1 MFDIGFFELLLISV
15 VGLLV
20 FGPEQFL
27 DAVRVTTRWVKR
39 IRRSFDEVRTDIQ
52 RELHNDEVMRELKA
66 SANDLEKQV
75 KDLTAPVKEQIHQ
88 VETAVQSQAGEEN
101 ADLFSQPATVGD
113 NRNKETQSSRD

>member
-88 VETAVQSQAGEEN
+88 VETVVQSQTSEET
-101 ADLFSQPATVGD
+101 ADLFSQPSTAGD
-113 NRNKETQSSRD
+113 DRDKETKTSRD

>member
-20 FGPEQFL
+20 FGPDQFL
-27 DAVRVTTRWVKR
+27 DAVRMTTRWIKR

-75 KDLTAPVKEQIHQ
+75 KELTDPVKEQLHQ
-88 VETAVQSQAGEEN
+88 AERVIQSHEMDVK
-101 ADLFSQPATVGD
+101 ADLFKQHERAGNPGDEEAKNQP
-113 NRNKETQSSRD
+113 

>member
-88 VETAVQSQAGEEN
+88 VETAVQSKTSEET
-101 ADLFSQPATVGD
+101 ADLFSQPSTVGD
-113 NRNKETQSSRD
+113 DRDKETKNQP

>member
-20 FGPEQFL
+20 FGPDQFL
-27 DAVRVTTRWVKR
+27 DAVRMTTRWIKR

-75 KDLTAPVKEQIHQ
+75 KEITDPVKEQLHQ
-88 VETAVQSQAGEEN
+88 AERVVQSHEVDVKT
-101 ADLFSQPATVGD
+101 DLFKQHDRAGNPGDEEAKNQP
-113 NRNKETQSSRD
+113 

>member
-88 VETAVQSQAGEEN
+88 VETAVQSQTSEEN
-101 ADLFSQPATVGD
+101 ADLFSQPTTVGD
-113 NRNKETQSSRD
+113 DRHKETKTSRD

>member
-20 FGPEQFL
+20 FGPDQFL
-27 DAVRVTTRWVKR
+27 DAVRMTTRWIKR

-75 KDLTAPVKEQIHQ
+75 KEITDPVKEQLHQ
-88 VETAVQSQAGEEN
+88 AERVVQSHEVDVKT
-101 ADLFSQPATVGD
+101 DLFQQHDRAGNPGDEEAKNQP
-113 NRNKETQSSRD
+113 

>member
-1 MFDIGFFELLLISV
+1 VFDIGFFELLLISV

-88 VETAVQSQAGEEN
+88 VETAVQSQTSEEN
-101 ADLFSQPATVGD
+101 ADLFSQPSTVGD
-113 NRNKETQSSRD
+113 DRHKETKTSRD

>member
-52 RELHNDEVMRELKA
+52 RELHNDEVMRELKT

-75 KDLTAPVKEQIHQ
+75 KDLTAPVKEQLHQ
-88 VETAVQSQAGEEN
+88 VETAVQSQTSEEN
-101 ADLFSQPATVGD
+101 ADVFSQPSTVGD
-113 NRNKETQSSRD
+113 DRHKETKTSRD

>member
-27 DAVRVTTRWVKR
+27 DAVRITTRWVKR

-75 KDLTAPVKEQIHQ
+75 KDLTAPVKERIHQ
-88 VETAVQSQAGEEN
+88 VETAVQSQTSEEN
-101 ADLFSQPATVGD
+101 ADLFSQPTTVGD
-113 NRNKETQSSRD
+113 DRHKETKTSRD

>member
-20 FGPEQFL
+20 FGPDQFL
-27 DAVRVTTRWVKR
+27 DAVRMTTRWIKR

-52 RELHNDEVMRELKA
+52 RELHNDEVMQELKA

-75 KDLTAPVKEQIHQ
+75 KELTDPVKEQLHQ
-88 VETAVQSQAGEEN
+88 AERVVQSHEVDVKT
-101 ADLFSQPATVGD
+101 DLFQQHDRAGNPGDEEAKNQP
-113 NRNKETQSSRD
+113 

>member
-1 MFDIGFFELLLISV
+1 VFDIGFFELLLISV

-20 FGPEQFL
+20 FGPDQFL
-27 DAVRVTTRWVKR
+27 DAVRMTTRWIKR

-75 KDLTAPVKEQIHQ
+75 KEITDPVKEQLHQ
-88 VETAVQSQAGEEN
+88 AERVVQSHEVDVKT
-101 ADLFSQPATVGD
+101 DLFQQHDRAGNPGDEEAKNQP
-113 NRNKETQSSRD
+113 

>member
-88 VETAVQSQAGEEN
+88 VETAVQSQTSEEN
-101 ADLFSQPATVGD
+101 ADVFSQPSTVGD
-113 NRNKETQSSRD
+113 DRHKETKTSRD

>member
-66 SANDLEKQV
+66 SANDLENQV

-101 ADLFSQPATVGD
+101 ADLFSHPATVGD
-113 NRNKETQSSRD
+113 NRDKETKSSRD

>member
-20 FGPEQFL
+20 FGPDQFL
-27 DAVRVTTRWVKR
+27 DAVRMTTRWIKR

-75 KDLTAPVKEQIHQ
+75 KELTAPVKDQLHQ
-88 VETAVQSQAGEEN
+88 AEKAVQSHEMGVN
-101 ADLFSQPATVGD
+101 ADLFNQHDRAGNTSDEEAKNQP
-113 NRNKETQSSRD
+113 

>member
-101 ADLFSQPATVGD
+101 ADLFSHPATVGD
-113 NRNKETQSSRD
+113 NRDKETKSSRD

>member
-27 DAVRVTTRWVKR
+27 DAVRITTRWVKR

-88 VETAVQSQAGEEN
+88 VETAVQSQTSEEN
-101 ADLFSQPATVGD
+101 ADLFSQPTTVGD
-113 NRNKETQSSRD
+113 DRHKETKTSRD

>member
-1 MFDIGFFELLLISV
+1 VFDIGFFELLLISV

-27 DAVRVTTRWVKR
+27 DAVRITTRWVKR

-88 VETAVQSQAGEEN
+88 VETAVQSQTSEEA
-101 ADLFSQPATVGD
+101 ADLLSQPSTVGD
-113 NRNKETQSSRD
+113 DRDKETKTSRD

>member
-1 MFDIGFFELLLISV
+1 VFDIGFFELLLISV

-88 VETAVQSQAGEEN
+88 VETAVQSQTSEET
-101 ADLFSQPATVGD
+101 ADLFSQPSTVGD
-113 NRNKETQSSRD
+113 DRDKETKNQP

>member
-52 RELHNDEVMRELKA
+52 RELHNDEVMSELKA

-88 VETAVQSQAGEEN
+88 VETAVQSQTSEEN
-101 ADLFSQPATVGD
+101 ADLFSQPSTVGD
-113 NRNKETQSSRD
+113 DRDKETKTSRD

>member
-52 RELHNDEVMRELKA
+52 RELHNDEVMRELKS

-88 VETAVQSQAGEEN
+88 VETAVQSQPSEEN
-101 ADLFSQPATVGD
+101 ADLFSQPTTVGD
-113 NRNKETQSSRD
+113 DRNKEPKTSRA

>member
-88 VETAVQSQAGEEN
+88 VETAVQSQTSEET
-101 ADLFSQPATVGD
+101 ADLFSQPSTVGD
-113 NRNKETQSSRD
+113 DRHKETKTSRD

>member
-1 MFDIGFFELLLISV
+1 VFDIGFFELLLISV

-20 FGPEQFL
+20 FGPDQFL
-27 DAVRVTTRWVKR
+27 DAVRMTTRWIKR

-75 KDLTAPVKEQIHQ
+75 KELTDPVKEQLHQ
-88 VETAVQSQAGEEN
+88 AQRVVQSHEVDVKT
-101 ADLFSQPATVGD
+101 DLFQQHDRAGNPGDEEAKNQP
-113 NRNKETQSSRD
+113 

>member
-27 DAVRVTTRWVKR
+27 DAVRITTRWVKR

-88 VETAVQSQAGEEN
+88 VETAVQSQTSEET
-101 ADLFSQPATVGD
+101 ADLFSQPSTVGD
-113 NRNKETQSSRD
+113 DRDKETKNQP

>member
-75 KDLTAPVKEQIHQ
+75 KDLTAPVKEQMHQ
-88 VETAVQSQAGEEN
+88 VEAAVQSQAGEEN
-101 ADLFSQPATVGD
+101 ADHSSQPATGGD
-113 NRNKETQSSRD
+113 NRDKETQSSRD

>member
-20 FGPEQFL
+20 FGPDQFL
-27 DAVRVTTRWVKR
+27 DAVRMTTRWIKR

-75 KDLTAPVKEQIHQ
+75 KELTDPVKEQLHQ
-88 VETAVQSQAGEEN
+88 AEKAVQSHEMDVN
-101 ADLFSQPATVGD
+101 VDLFKQHDRAGNTSDEEAKNQP
-113 NRNKETQSSRD
+113 

>member
-1 MFDIGFFELLLISV
+1 VFDIGFFELLLISV

-88 VETAVQSQAGEEN
+88 VETAVQSKTSEET
-101 ADLFSQPATVGD
+101 ADLFSQPSTVGD
-113 NRNKETQSSRD
+113 DRDKETKNQP

>member
-20 FGPEQFL
+20 FGPDQFL
-27 DAVRVTTRWVKR
+27 DAVRMTTRWMKR

-75 KDLTAPVKEQIHQ
+75 KDLTAPVKEQLHQ
-88 VETAVQSQAGEEN
+88 AERAVQSHEMDVN
-101 ADLFSQPATVGD
+101 ADLFSQHDTAGNPNDEKVK
-113 NRNKETQSSRD
+113 NQP

>member
-20 FGPEQFL
+20 FGPDQFL
-27 DAVRVTTRWVKR
+27 DAVRMTTRWIKR

-75 KDLTAPVKEQIHQ
+75 KEITDPVKEQLHQ
-88 VETAVQSQAGEEN
+88 AERAVQSHEMDVK
-101 ADLFSQPATVGD
+101 ADLFKQHDRAGNTGDEEAKNQP
-113 NRNKETQSSRD
+113 

>member
-66 SANDLEKQV
+66 SASDLEKQV

-88 VETAVQSQAGEEN
+88 VETAVQSKTSEET
-101 ADLFSQPATVGD
+101 ADLFSQPSTVGD
-113 NRNKETQSSRD
+113 DRDKETKNQP

>member
-20 FGPEQFL
+20 FGPDQFL
-27 DAVRVTTRWVKR
+27 DAVRMTTRWIKR

-52 RELHNDEVMRELKA
+52 RELHNDEIMRELKA

-75 KDLTAPVKEQIHQ
+75 KELTAPVKEQLHQ
-88 VETAVQSQAGEEN
+88 AEGTVQSHEMGVN
-101 ADLFSQPATVGD
+101 ADLFNQHDRAGNTSDEEAKNQP
-113 NRNKETQSSRD
+113 

>member
-88 VETAVQSQAGEEN
+88 VETAVQSQTSEDN
-101 ADLFSQPATVGD
+101 ADLFSQPTTVGD
-113 NRNKETQSSRD
+113 DRHKETKTSRD

>member
-27 DAVRVTTRWVKR
+27 DAVRITTRWVKR

-88 VETAVQSQAGEEN
+88 VETAVQSQTSEET
-101 ADLFSQPATVGD
+101 ADPFSQPSTVGD
-113 NRNKETQSSRD
+113 DRDKETKNQP

>member
-1 MFDIGFFELLLISV
+1 VFDIGFFELLLISV

-88 VETAVQSQAGEEN
+88 VETAVQSQTSEEA
-101 ADLFSQPATVGD
+101 ADLLSQPSTVGD
-113 NRNKETQSSRD
+113 DRDKETKTSRD

>member
-75 KDLTAPVKEQIHQ
+75 KDLTTPVKEQIHQ
-88 VETAVQSQAGEEN
+88 VETAVQSQTSEET
-101 ADLFSQPATVGD
+101 ADLFSQPSTVGD
-113 NRNKETQSSRD
+113 DHDKETKNQP

>member
-88 VETAVQSQAGEEN
+88 VETAVQSQTSEET
-101 ADLFSQPATVGD
+101 ADLFSQPSTAGD
-113 NRNKETQSSRD
+113 DRDKETKTSRD

>member
-88 VETAVQSQAGEEN
+88 VETAIQSQTSEEN
-101 ADLFSQPATVGD
+101 ADVFSQPSTVGD
-113 NRNKETQSSRD
+113 DRHKETKTSRD